1 MFQPYY
7 VGKIFAIAIGII
19 GFVYLLGVYS
29 FFEGRKKDDEK

>member
-7 VGKIFAIAIGII
+7 VGKILALALGII

-29 FFEGRKKDDEK
+29 FFEERGKNDEK